1 MRHLIAL
8 SVSAALL
15 AACGSQP
22 PAPEQ
27 SPSGVESRTP
37 NAVTATTAPVTQATQ
52 TAAPFDPMSPGAIA
66 DPRSPLSKR
75 DVYFDYD
82 SYVIRADAQ
91 GLLATHAKFMAAQPQ
106 MKMLVQGHAD
116 ERGSRE
122 YNLALGQK
130 RAEAVKKALGLL
142 GVGEERI
149 EAVSLGEEKPA
160 CTESDENCW
169 AQNRRGHLLYSGEF

>member
-1 MRHLIAL
+1 MRRLLTVPAIA
-8 SVSAALL
+8 SLL
-15 AACGSQP
+15 AACGAQP

-27 SPSGVESRTP
+27 TPSGVETRTP
-37 NAVTATTAPVTQATQ
+37 GALPKPVSTPSPVTTS
-52 TAAPFDPMSPGAIA
+52 PFDPMSPKSIA
-66 DPRSPLSKR
+66 DSRSPLSKR
-75 DVYFDYD
+75 DVFFDYD

-91 GLLATHAKFMAAQPQ
+91 SLITTHARFMVANPA

-130 RAEAVKKALGLL
+130 RAEAVKKSLALL
-142 GVGEERI
+142 GVSEGQV

-160 CTESDENCW
+160 CSEPSEDCW
-169 AQNRRGHLLYSGEF
+169 AQNRRGHVLYSGEF